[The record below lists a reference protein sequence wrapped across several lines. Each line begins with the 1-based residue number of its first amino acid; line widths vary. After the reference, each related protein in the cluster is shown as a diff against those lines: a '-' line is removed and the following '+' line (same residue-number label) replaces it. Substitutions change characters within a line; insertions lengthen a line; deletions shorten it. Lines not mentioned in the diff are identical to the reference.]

1 MKNKTPNS
9 LAKCEHYPTLF
20 YDTESGTFV
29 KYYNDRYGFE
39 KWWNI
44 YREYQEFEPRT
55 VQVLEVNFKRKYFV
69 MESIKGI
76 NLEHEMI
83 KLDFEDTK
91 KVLIQT
97 LDLFSNQFNFKC
109 NSMYETEVFYH
120 KDFRTENLMFDEN
133 NTVRLVDPDSFSVV
147 PLDRMNNLLF
157 FGKYMDTLNSIRE
170 RLSFAEL
177 TEDQKY
183 RLGRGY
189 LY

>member
-1 MKNKTPNS
+1 MKSKKNS
-9 LAKCEHYPTLF
+9 LVKCEHYPTLF
-20 YDTESGTFV
+20 YDTQSDTFV
-29 KYYNDRYGFE
+29 KYYSDRAPFE
-39 KWWNI
+39 KWWSV
-44 YREYQEFEPRT
+44 YREYQNFEHRT
-55 VQVLEVNFKRKYFV
+55 VQVLDVNFKKKYFV

-91 KVLIQT
+91 KVLTQT
-97 LDLFSNQFNFKC
+97 LEIFSNKFSFAC
-109 NSMYETEVFYH
+109 EAMHDTEIFFH

-133 NTVRLVDPDSFSVV
+133 KNVRLVDPDSFSVL

-157 FGKYMDTLNSIRE
+157 FGRYMDTLTSIRE

-177 TEDQKY
+177 TEEQKY